1 MKKISIA
8 FMLMLSLTA
17 FSQQLTYKNG
27 RIFNS
32 ENKKLSN
39 AEVKEL
45 LAPTPELLSEYKSG
59 KTKAS
64 VGGFMLGF
72 GLGFIVADL
81 ATGATQDKVYP
92 SAFTYLGIASTLIS
106 IPIMSGRSKKIKSAV
121 DGYNESLQVK
131 KTAFT
136 IENINVLTNQNGI
149 GFSASF

>member
-1 MKKISIA
+1 MKKISIT
-8 FMLMLSLTA
+8 FMFMLSLAA

-39 AEVKEL
+39 AEIKEL

-59 KTKAS
+59 RSKAS
-64 VGGFMLGF
+64 VGGFMLGL

-92 SAFTYLGIASTLIS
+92 SAFTYLGVASTLIS
-106 IPIMSGRSKKIKSAV
+106 IPVISGHSKKIKSAV

-131 KTAFT
+131 KTVFT
-136 IENINVLTNQNGI
+136 IESINILTNQNGV
-149 GFSASF
+149 GLCASF